1 MKILI
6 VEDNPLLRE
15 NLEFLLKKFQF
26 VPESA
31 ANGKEA
37 FDKLSM
43 QKYDAMILDINM
55 PIMDGKQLLQ
65 KLVEA
70 KKQLPTIALTS
81 DGMLQDKLEMF
92 ELWVDDYMTKPFEV
106 EELVVRLRSILRR
119 WEIKIDNQQIIND
132 VKINFSKKKI
142 FYKEEEIL
150 FSHKMYLIIE
160 FLSKNIWYP
169 QNKAKIMEYVWWEQE
184 ENLEMNSTTLES
196 HIYAIRK
203 KLWKDFIK
211 TVKGIWYIIEE

>member
-65 KLVEA
+65 KLLEA

-142 FYKEEEIL
+142 FYKEEEIF

>member
-92 ELWVDDYMTKPFEV
+92 EL
-106 EELVVRLRSILRR
+106 
-119 WEIKIDNQQIIND
+119 
-132 VKINFSKKKI
+132 
-142 FYKEEEIL
+142 
-150 FSHKMYLIIE
+150 
-160 FLSKNIWYP
+160 
-169 QNKAKIMEYVWWEQE
+169 
-184 ENLEMNSTTLES
+184 
-196 HIYAIRK
+196 
-203 KLWKDFIK
+203 
-211 TVKGIWYIIEE
+211 